1 MKKKSKHSHSSNQPL
16 VSNPSSKRLRK
27 VAATVAALGAAIG
40 VNMADVLA
48 GSGSAQTKEIDRSA
62 ISSSKLN
69 RPDVQSQKVKKG
81 LTTRPSSVE
90 GKEFRGLENR
100 PESREEK
107 IAPSQLKKRPDV
119 SGFRGESSRPVERK

>member
-1 MKKKSKHSHSSNQPL
+1 
-16 VSNPSSKRLRK
+16 
-27 VAATVAALGAAIG
+27 
-40 VNMADVLA
+40 MADVLA

-69 RPDVQSQKVKKG
+69 RPDVQSQKVKRG

-100 PESREEK
+100 PELREEK
-107 IAPSQLKKRPDV
+107 IAPSQLKKRPDA
-119 SGFRGESSRPVERK
+119 SGFRVRALGLLNENKAFRERMYPQTMQFRW